1 MQNIQHQNVNYRAGI
16 NQVAWGGEYL
26 LKCESRFAYCNN
38 STKAGSKDP
47 SLSIAKIQE
56 KSWKE
61 KVFSFVPFALIFMLA
76 HKLSSGGF
84 PVKSNRR
91 LRVATIP
98 LKMAA
103 KECQPPNLQT
113 FAKPQPDSLLRGKSA
128 TQHQAQVTVF
138 GSYPS
143 QRRPS
148 CLPNSFSV
156 ETCKMQ
162 NVLI

>member
-1 MQNIQHQNVNYRAGI
+1 
-16 NQVAWGGEYL
+16 
-26 LKCESRFAYCNN
+26 
-38 STKAGSKDP
+38 
-47 SLSIAKIQE
+47 
-56 KSWKE
+56 
-61 KVFSFVPFALIFMLA
+61 MLA

-103 KECQPPNLQT
+103 QECQPPNLQT
-113 FAKPQPDSLLRGKSA
+113 FAKPQPDSLPRGKSG
-128 TQHQAQVTVF
+128 TEHQVQSTVF

-148 CLPNSFSV
+148 CLPNSFAV

-162 NVLI
+162 NVLIYYRGRREFLNVAAQSLIPRTPSLFRDESPHA

>member
-1 MQNIQHQNVNYRAGI
+1 
-16 NQVAWGGEYL
+16 
-26 LKCESRFAYCNN
+26 
-38 STKAGSKDP
+38 
-47 SLSIAKIQE
+47 
-56 KSWKE
+56 
-61 KVFSFVPFALIFMLA
+61 MLA

-113 FAKPQPDSLLRGKSA
+113 FAKPQPDSSLDGKISGSEHHA
-128 TQHQAQVTVF
+128 PVTVF

-143 QRRPS
+143 QRRP
-148 CLPNSFSV
+148 PNSSV
-156 ETCKMQ
+156 
-162 NVLI
+162 V

>member
-1 MQNIQHQNVNYRAGI
+1 
-16 NQVAWGGEYL
+16 
-26 LKCESRFAYCNN
+26 
-38 STKAGSKDP
+38 
-47 SLSIAKIQE
+47 
-56 KSWKE
+56 
-61 KVFSFVPFALIFMLA
+61 MLA

-113 FAKPQPDSLLRGKSA
+113 FAKPQPDSSLDGKISG
-128 TQHQAQVTVF
+128 TEQQAPVTVF

-143 QRRPS
+143 QRRP
-148 CLPNSFSV
+148 PNSFV
-156 ETCKMQ
+156 
-162 NVLI
+162 V